1 MKKVLTILIVSAMIL
16 SNASLAMA
24 KGNGKAHGKSTAKT
38 KTEVTVDTNATVEQE
53 NVAEEEV
60 EVENAEA
67 GEENNQEDVV
77 DEENIAKDVD
87 TDEQKS
93 MTRQEIKNRIR
104 EIKSHVKDLKGQ
116 MNAVRKQFKEMRHN
130 KEARQE
136 ILSEI
141 AKIKREMKDNSIG
154 VFIKGL
160 NLETDVPPVIK
171 GGRTLIPVRAVVNAL
186 GADVDWDP
194 ETRTV
199 TITKE
204 MTSSITDE
212 EVMNE
217 DTTAEAASEDGAT
230 KMVIQL
236 QIDSNIAIVNGEEVT
251 LDTAAEITDSR
262 TIVPLRFIAET
273 FGLKVDWDGESGTV
287 IIEDETTADEN
298 NDTEAN
304 EMDQEDETA
313 EDASENTIEE
323 PSIDEDEDVA
333 GNEENADA
341 NTTVIE
347 EDENTT
353 SESEEEIETTVD
365 ATTNTDT
372 DNTQNEQTV
381 SNEI

>member
-1 MKKVLTILIVSAMIL
+1 
-16 SNASLAMA
+16 
-24 KGNGKAHGKSTAKT
+24 
-38 KTEVTVDTNATVEQE
+38 
-53 NVAEEEV
+53 
-60 EVENAEA
+60 
-67 GEENNQEDVV
+67 
-77 DEENIAKDVD
+77 
-87 TDEQKS
+87 